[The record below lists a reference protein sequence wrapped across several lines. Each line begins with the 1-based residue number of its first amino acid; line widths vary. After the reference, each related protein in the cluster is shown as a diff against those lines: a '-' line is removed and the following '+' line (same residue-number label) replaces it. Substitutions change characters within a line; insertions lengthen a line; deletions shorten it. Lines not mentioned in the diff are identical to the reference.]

1 MEDGFLDVWTYNAEL
16 LVLMENERTLDFHDS
31 NVKNLYDKVRM
42 QLRDNAKE
50 IGNGCFE
57 FYHKCD
63 DECMNSVRNGTYDYP
78 KYEEESKLN
87 RNEIKGVKLSN
98 MGIYQILAIYAT
110 VAGSLSLA
118 IMMAGISF
126 WMCSNGS
133 LQCRICI

>member
-1 MEDGFLDVWTYNAEL
+1 
-16 LVLMENERTLDFHDS
+16 
-31 NVKNLYDKVRM
+31 M

-98 MGIYQILAIYAT
+98 MGVYQILAIYAT

-118 IMMAGISF
+118 IMIAGISF